1 MPRALRLGDENGVIA
16 HRIQF
21 SAIDQTGT
29 LEVRRPKMDR
39 ANDPRY
45 NFDADPSLDE
55 IVAQQGKGPIT
66 DLSVLHG
73 DFWPEEE
80 SIESFLAALHE
91 WRGHKRAGPAAR
103 RLR

>member
-1 MPRALRLGDENGVIA
+1 VA
-16 HRIQF
+16 HPDIR
-21 SAIDQTGT
+21 SEIDQTGI
-29 LEVRRPKMDR
+29 LEVRRPKVDR

-55 IVAQQGKGPIT
+55 IIAQQGKGPIT

-80 SIESFLAALHE
+80 SIEDFLAALHE
-91 WRGHKRAGPAAR
+91 WRGHKRAGPAA
-103 RLR
+103 